1 MWSSVTPAYAGGV
14 TNDGGTTLEG
24 TPNPEAPNP
33 QPPIVQKLRI
43 RYAKRGRMRF
53 TSHRDFGRAF
63 ERAIR
68 RAALPIG
75 HSSGYTPHPKISYAG
90 ASPTGAASEAEF
102 LEIGLTR
109 PMEPDEVREALDTA
123 LPEGLD
129 VLDVVVSPGGALADL
144 LQGSRWLIE
153 LPEVTVEDAEQAVRR
168 FLERDEV
175 LVERMMKRGLR
186 TFDCR
191 AAVIRLGLHDQV
203 GQDECAILDVVVRHD
218 IPSVR
223 PDDVISGLRNLCGL
237 PIERA
242 PLATRSIQG
251 PLDEQTGVVGDPLA
265 SDRDAL

>member
-1 MWSSVTPAYAGGV
+1 V
-14 TNDGGTTLEG
+14 TNDGSTTLQG

-33 QPPIVQKLRI
+33 QLPIVQKLRI

-53 TSHRDFGRAF
+53 TSHRDFARAF

-75 HSSGYTPHPKISYAG
+75 HSSGYTPHPKISYAN

-109 PMEPDEVREALDTA
+109 PMEPADVREALDRA
-123 LPEGLD
+123 LPQGLD
-129 VLDVVVSPGGALADL
+129 VIDVVVSPGGALADR
-144 LQGSRWLIE
+144 LQASRWLIE
-153 LPEVTVEDAEQAVRR
+153 LPEVSIDAAQAAVDT
-168 FLERDEV
+168 FLGLDEV

-191 AAVIRLGLHDQV
+191 AAVISLGV
-203 GQDECAILDVVVRHD
+203 GDRPGAQGCAILDVVVRHD

-223 PDDVISGLRNLCGL
+223 PDDVITGLRTLCGL
-237 PIERA
+237 PIEKA
-242 PLATRSIQG
+242 PLATRSDQG
-251 PLDEQTGVVGDPLA
+251 PLDERTGTVGDPLA
-265 SDRDAL
+265 PDRYAP

>member
-1 MWSSVTPAYAGGV
+1 M
-14 TNDGGTTLEG
+14 TNDGSKTLEG

-33 QPPIVQKLRI
+33 QLPIVQKLRI

-53 TSHRDFGRAF
+53 TSHRDFARAF

-75 HSSGYTPHPKISYAG
+75 HSSGYSPHPKISYAN

-109 PMEPDEVREALDTA
+109 PMEPGDVQAALDEAL
-123 LPEGLD
+123 PQGLD
-129 VLDVVVSPGGALADL
+129 VVDVVVSPGGALADR
-144 LQGSRWLIE
+144 LQASRWLIE
-153 LPEVTVEDAEQAVRR
+153 LPEVSVEAARAAVGI

-191 AAVIRLGLHDQV
+191 AAVVSLGVSDRV
-203 GQDECAILDVVVRHD
+203 GADECAILDVVVRHD
-218 IPSVR
+218 TPSVR
-223 PDDVISGLRNLCGL
+223 PDDVISGLRTLCGL
-237 PIERA
+237 PIEKA
-242 PLATRSIQG
+242 PLATRSDQG
-251 PLDEQTGVVGDPLA
+251 PLDERTGTVGDPLA
-265 SDRDAL
+265 PDRDAP